1 METYM
6 FRVPWPSFSGL
17 DQFPVQISTNLRKLL
32 SRNQSEAA
40 FIWCHHIDFLQSI
53 SIFNLQ
59 NANVFKKK
67 KINHFHQNFQ
77 IQTTKSYFVFQIPG
91 IVYKSRREK

>member
-67 KINHFHQNFQ
+67 KNKYEVISIKTFKYKLQNP
-77 IQTTKSYFVFQIPG
+77 ILYFKFLA
-91 IVYKSRREK
+91 